1 MIRCVPRKCG
11 LGIAVSVVPS
21 RWCLL
26 GGAVPEVLS
35 RCCRLG
41 GAVPV
46 VLGVAG
52 RASVVRGCVQRR
64 LRGCWRSGVRPAVPW
79 SLGGASVRRCAGC
92 AVAVPGR
99 AVVVPG
105 RAVVG
110 PVVPRACP
118 SVPRPV
124 PCVPSGLVRRGPR
137 PRRTEARRTGV
148 PCLRPGPDRGDGPP
162 RPRTARYA
170 VRRAGNTGGAVP
182 SGPRE
187 RPEAQVAG
195 DAARVAL
202 RAGQR
207 VAHERLLAVR
217 ACRQAHVNCGSAP
230 TGSAKVASSD
240 GEEQRSNR
248 LSPPRPRRI
257 FSTLQAP

>member
-11 LGIAVSVVPS
+11 LGSAVSELLS
-21 RWCLL
+21 RW
-26 GGAVPEVLS
+26 
-35 RCCRLG
+35 CRLG

-64 LRGCWRSGVRPAVPW
+64 LRGCWRSGVRPGRALVPW
-79 SLGGASVRRCAGC
+79 RRVGASVRRCAGCAGC

-99 AVVVPG
+99 AVVGPG
-105 RAVVG
+105 CAVVG

-148 PCLRPGPDRGDGPP
+148 PCLRPGPGRGDGRP

-195 DAARVAL
+195 GAARVAL